1 MIRIERTTYQNKNFP
16 GLVAKLDDYLS
27 ETDGEEHDFY
37 HQYNGIENLNHV
49 VIAYLDEVAVGC
61 GAIKEFD
68 SNSVEVKRMYVS
80 PETRGQGI
88 ASLLLR
94 ELEKWTS
101 ELNFKNCILETGK
114 RQPEAIALYTKN
126 KYKVIPNYGQYKG
139 MENSVCF
146 KKELTT

>member
-88 ASLLLR
+88 ASLLLK

-146 KKELTT
+146 KKELTA

>member
-146 KKELTT
+146 KKELTP

>member
-1 MIRIERTTYQNKNFP
+1 MIRIERTTYQNKKFP

-146 KKELTT
+146 KKELTP

>member
-1 MIRIERTTYQNKNFP
+1 MIRIERTTYKNEHFP
-16 GLVAKLDDYLS
+16 ALVAKLDNYLS
-27 ETDGEEHDFY
+27 ETDGDEHDFY
-37 HQYNGIENLNHV
+37 HQYNGIESLNHV
-49 VIAYLDEVAVGC
+49 VIAYSDEVAVGC

-68 SNSVEVKRMYVS
+68 SDTVEVKRMYVS

-88 ASLLLR
+88 ASLLLK

-146 KKELTT
+146 KKELTP